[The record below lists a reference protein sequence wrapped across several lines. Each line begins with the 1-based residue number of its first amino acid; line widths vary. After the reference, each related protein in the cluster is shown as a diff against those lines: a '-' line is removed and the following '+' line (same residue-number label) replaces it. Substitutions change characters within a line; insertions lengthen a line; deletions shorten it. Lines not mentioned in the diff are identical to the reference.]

1 MIFNM
6 FGSGGDDST
15 LVMLIDGSITALT
28 IPEGV
33 TSVRKFAFHNC
44 AALKSVTVPETVEA
58 IGEAAFARCESLE
71 RVNLPN
77 TITAIEG
84 DTFYECSSLTS
95 LQLPDSLE
103 SVGSSAFRAT
113 GIGSL
118 VFPASLK
125 TLDSMIAM
133 GSNALTTVTF
143 KGTPTTIHSNA
154 FYACSGLTTIYVP
167 WSEGEVDNAPWG
179 ATNATIHYNSTTE
192 G

>member
-1 MIFNM
+1 MIFNLS
-6 FGSGGDDST
+6 GGGDDST
-15 LVMLIDGSITALT
+15 LTALIDGSITALT

-33 TSVRKFAFHNC
+33 TSIRKFAFYGC

-58 IGEAAFARCESLE
+58 IGRGAFAGCENLE

-77 TITAIEG
+77 AITAIEG

-103 SVGSSAFRAT
+103 SVGDSAFQAT

-118 VFPASLK
+118 VFPATLK
-125 TLDSMIAM
+125 TLDSAIAV

-143 KGTPTTIHSNA
+143 RGTPMTIHSNA
-154 FYACSGLTTIYVP
+154 FSGCSGLTTIYVP
-167 WSEGEVDNAPWG
+167 WAEGAVGNAPWG
-179 ATNATIHYNSTTE
+179 ATKATVYYNYTGE